1 MTFVKALRHII
12 AFIKIHLFKLIYGK
26 KVHFGKN
33 TTFRKDF
40 SLMIGESASV
50 KIGANCFF
58 NNHCSIN
65 ALQSIE
71 IGDGSIFGEGV
82 KIYDHNHRFRDSL
95 NSIKQQ
101 GYSVAGV
108 KIGSHCWL
116 GSNVIILKGAE
127 IGDNCV
133 IGAGCVVSGQV
144 PENSLVK
151 LPYDNRIEKIGG
163 NLT

>member
-1 MTFVKALRHII
+1 MLFIKAFRHVI
-12 AFIKIHLFKLIYGK
+12 AFIKMLFFRLLYGK
-26 KVHFGKN
+26 RVLFGEK

-40 SLMIGESASV
+40 SLMIGENGSV

-65 ALQSIE
+65 SLQSVE

-82 KIYDHNHRFRDSL
+82 KVYDHNHKFRDSS
-95 NSIKQQ
+95 NDIKGQ
-101 GYSVAGV
+101 GYSVAAV

-116 GSNVIILKGAE
+116 GSNVVVLKGAE

-144 PENSLVK
+144 PENSIVK
-151 LPYDNRIEKIGG
+151 LPYDNKIERIEV
-163 NLT
+163 

>member
-1 MTFVKALRHII
+1 MVFIKALRHII
-12 AFIKIHLFKLIYGK
+12 AFIKMLFYKLIYGK
-26 KVHFGKN
+26 RVRFGKK

-40 SLMIGESASV
+40 FLMIGENGTV
-50 KIGANCFF
+50 TIGNSCFF

-65 ALQSIE
+65 ALQSVE

-82 KIYDHNHRFRDSL
+82 KVYDHNHRFRDSS
-95 NSIKQQ
+95 NEIKQQ
-101 GYSVAGV
+101 GYSVAAV

-116 GSNVIILKGAE
+116 GSNVIVLKGAE

-144 PENSLVK
+144 PEKSIVK
-151 LPYDNRIEKIGG
+151 LPYDNKIEQIGG
-163 NLT
+163 V